1 MTRPTNFGRGIANQ
15 SASGLGGSIEV
26 PDASDAD
33 FDNTDADLPGDPATI
48 QDAIDALADLWAAGY
63 PRPLMAFDPDLDMW
77 FVVVDGDGT
86 AVMVTGGP

>member
-1 MTRPTNFGRGIANQ
+1 MTRPTRLIRAAPRP
-15 SASGLGGSIEV
+15 SAGGLEY
-26 PDASDAD
+26 
-33 FDNTDADLPGDPATI
+33 DNTDSGLAASTVQEALDL
-48 QDAIDALADLWAAGY
+48 LAGSFVSGY